1 MEKMRYPNRASL
13 SPASRDAEVGSVTLA
28 SLFLTVVLVGA
39 MIACLSIGVLWRA
52 KMNLSLRLDR
62 CVEKTALTLESIQSK
77 IEASNTRMQV
87 TRAAAIAASIP
98 TAGASVRAAKPVL
111 IAEMLFQ
118 EALRAKW
125 KAEQITWIARRGC
138 DRKGDAFLPLPSL
151 EWWRPP
157 EDPIGPMPLQWK
169 GSKETGM
176 RIRLWKSNRASAARV
191 AMVRRKWKAEWEAPW
206 KLGSK

>member
-1 MEKMRYPNRASL
+1 NRMFARRFRSGARGSPRSREGRHGDRSALESASAAKFGRSGRMEKMRYPNRASL

-98 TAGASVRAAKPVL
+98 TAGASVR
-111 IAEMLFQ
+111 
-118 EALRAKW
+118 
-125 KAEQITWIARRGC
+125 
-138 DRKGDAFLPLPSL
+138 
-151 EWWRPP
+151 
-157 EDPIGPMPLQWK
+157 
-169 GSKETGM
+169 
-176 RIRLWKSNRASAARV
+176 
-191 AMVRRKWKAEWEAPW
+191 
-206 KLGSK
+206 